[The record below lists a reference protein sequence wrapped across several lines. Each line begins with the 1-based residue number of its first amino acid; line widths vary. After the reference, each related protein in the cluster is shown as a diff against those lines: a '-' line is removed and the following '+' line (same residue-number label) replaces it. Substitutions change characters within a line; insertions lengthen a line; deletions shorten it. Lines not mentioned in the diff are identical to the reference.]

1 MITDGLP
8 NKLTDHPND
17 HVLGPTP
24 NSVITI
30 EALSFLAPTL
40 PCAPQINLHAMQLS
54 KHFKGWPLQQ
64 YCNGNML
71 VLLSAFLFYFFKD
84 LGPTLWTLQRL
95 HCCIGMPRR
104 RAPRMSLTLNRRTLV
119 KPASQ
124 PSATASP
131 PRPIYSHAYPHTSL
145 GTRTATTR
153 S

>member
-24 NSVITI
+24 NPTVITI
-30 EALSFLAPTL
+30 EGSSFLAPTL
-40 PCAPQINLHAMQLS
+40 PCATQINLHAMQLS

-71 VLLSAFLFYFFKD
+71 VLLSAFLFYFLKD
-84 LGPTLWTLQRL
+84 LGPTLWTLQSL

-104 RAPRMSLTLNRRTLV
+104 SSGSSDVLNFKQARACLVPACAELPGTGSVLRRTI
-119 KPASQ
+119 S
-124 PSATASP
+124 SAW
-131 PRPIYSHAYPHTSL
+131 
-145 GTRTATTR
+145 G
-153 S
+153 